1 MHIHHTMDPDAL
13 DDKVCE
19 LTGIDKEVI
28 LRLLLWELELQD
40 RQYLTPGNF
49 IDCMSDDLVNELE
62 YPRLLMHQVLLAE
75 DEIRNAV

>member
-28 LRLLLWELELQD
+28 LRLLLWEMEVRD
-40 RQYLTPGNF
+40 R
-49 IDCMSDDLVNELE
+49 
-62 YPRLLMHQVLLAE
+62 
-75 DEIRNAV
+75 

>member
-40 RQYLTPGNF
+40 RQVPDAGKF
-49 IDCMSDDLVNELE
+49 H
-62 YPRLLMHQVLLAE
+62 RLYV
-75 DEIRNAV
+75 R